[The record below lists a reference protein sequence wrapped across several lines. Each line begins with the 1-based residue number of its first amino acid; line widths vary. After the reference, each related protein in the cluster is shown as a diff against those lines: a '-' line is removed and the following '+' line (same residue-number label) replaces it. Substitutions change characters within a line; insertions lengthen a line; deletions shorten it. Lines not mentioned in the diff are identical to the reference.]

1 MSLGHA
7 SRERLLAL
15 AEAGPG
21 PIDDAH
27 VAGCERCRREVAAL
41 RGTLQEMRAAEV
53 PEPSPLFWER
63 FPERV
68 RAALEETE
76 AAGHWSPAR
85 GRLTWRGGRGW
96 LLGGASAVAVVL
108 AVAAGR
114 WSATRAPGPA
124 TPAPGAVA
132 QAPTDAGVPAAW
144 AALVGV
150 AELVESDEAF
160 DGASAAGPGA
170 AERAVAALST
180 EEQRAL
186 AALLA
191 AELASQGS

>member
-1 MSLGHA
+1 MTLGHA
-7 SRERLLAL
+7 SRERLLTL

-21 PIDDAH
+21 PLDDPH
-27 VAGCERCRREVAAL
+27 VARCERCRREVVAL
-41 RGTLQEMRAAEV
+41 RATLQEMRAAGV

-68 RAALEETE
+68 RTALEEME
-76 AAGHWSPAR
+76 PAGRGPLAHDRLGWR
-85 GRLTWRGGRGW
+85 GRRGW
-96 LLGGASAVAVVL
+96 MLGAASAVAVVL
-108 AVAAGR
+108 AMAGGR

-124 TPAPGAVA
+124 APAPAE
-132 QAPTDAGVPAAW
+132 APADTGVTAAW
-144 AALVGV
+144 KALVGV
-150 AELVESDEAF
+150 AEFVETDEVF
-160 DGASAAGPGA
+160 DGGAAAIPGT